1 MREID
6 EARDIARAAEAED
19 PLDARLLRGRANALE
34 HLGCRHDAAR
44 PGIAQLLVHFTLGKQ
59 RVHSDDDATRAPDC
73 VRDDPVLRHVEA
85 ADRDRLARFE
95 ARLQQRSRD
104 RIDVADELPVR
115 HARARLALDQGSRIR
130 PLTPASQREGREV
143 NVGNGEFGQ
152 RAPQNHAVLCAAMSG
167 RPFLQIPG
175 PTNIPD
181 RVLRAMDRQVVDH
194 RGPEF
199 AALTDSVRAG
209 LRQVFG
215 TRDGVT
221 ILYAASGTGAIEA
234 TLVNT
239 LAPGDR
245 VLVFSYGV
253 FSASLARMARKFGFE
268 VDEIELR
275 WGQAIP
281 HAELAAR
288 LEADTSSNRY
298 KALLVVHNET
308 STGVTVDIAAI
319 RAAMDAAGHDALLM
333 VDTVSSLASIDFRMD
348 DWRVDVAMCGSQKGL
363 MLPPGLGIVCASPRA
378 VAIAEH
384 GGSPRHFWDW
394 APIMRENR
402 IGLFP
407 YTPATSMLF
416 GLREALALL
425 LEEGLPE
432 VYARH
437 QRLADGV
444 RAAVQAWGLPMVAEE
459 PATYSN
465 TITAVRVPES
475 VDSDVLTRHARE
487 RYNLS
492 LGGGI
497 GLLAGSA
504 FRIGHLG
511 ALNELEVLAT
521 IGGTEL
527 TFADLGMDVEL
538 GSGLLACQSVFAGR
552 AVASRDG
559 LQVAMN
565 V

>member
-1 MREID
+1 
-6 EARDIARAAEAED
+6 
-19 PLDARLLRGRANALE
+19 
-34 HLGCRHDAAR
+34 
-44 PGIAQLLVHFTLGKQ
+44 
-59 RVHSDDDATRAPDC
+59 
-73 VRDDPVLRHVEA
+73 
-85 ADRDRLARFE
+85 
-95 ARLQQRSRD
+95 
-104 RIDVADELPVR
+104 
-115 HARARLALDQGSRIR
+115 
-130 PLTPASQREGREV
+130 
-143 NVGNGEFGQ
+143 
-152 RAPQNHAVLCAAMSG
+152 MSG

-199 AALTDSVRAG
+199 AELTESVRAG

-215 TRDGVT
+215 TRDGVP

-234 TLVNT
+234 TIVNL

-245 VLVFSYGV
+245 VLVYSYGV
-253 FSASLARMARKFGFE
+253 FSASLARMARKFNIE

-275 WGQAIP
+275 WGQSIP
-281 HAELAAR
+281 PADVAAR
-288 LEADTSSNRY
+288 LEADRSGNRY
-298 KALLVVHNET
+298 KALLIVHNET
-308 STGVTVDIAAI
+308 STGVTVDMPAI
-319 RAAMDAAGHDALLM
+319 RAAMDAAGHDALLI

-348 DWRVDVAMCGSQKGL
+348 DWRVDVAVCGSQKGL
-363 MLPPGLGIVCASPRA
+363 MLPPGLGILCASRRA
-378 VAIAEH
+378 VAIAEQG

-416 GLREALALL
+416 GLREALVMLT
-425 LEEGLPE
+425 EDEGLAA

-437 QRLADGV
+437 KRLADGV
-444 RAAVQAWGLPMVAEE
+444 RAAVKAWGLPMVCED
-459 PATYSN
+459 PATCSN

-475 VDSDVLTRHARE
+475 IDSDALQRHARE
-487 RYNLS
+487 RYSLS

-497 GLLAGSA
+497 GQLAGSA

-511 ALNELEVLAT
+511 ALNELEVLAI
-521 IGGTEL
+521 IGGCEL

-538 GSGLLACQSVFAGR
+538 GSGLLACQRAFAGR
-552 AVASRDG
+552 PSASPQK
-559 LQVAMN
+559 LKEV
-565 V
+565 VSV